1 MSKIQNYIDKMAE
14 AHLIV
19 SEDTIVDNFTIR
31 DIKEYM
37 AYMRKE
43 VDIKNEQVKELI
55 VVNATLE
62 VKYDHCQEKQKN
74 NKKK

>member
-1 MSKIQNYIDKMAE
+1 MSNIQKYIDKMAE

-37 AYMRKE
+37 AYLRKE
-43 VDIKNEQVKELI
+43 VKIKNEQVKELV

-62 VKYDHCQEKQKN
+62 VKYEKCLEKQK
-74 NKKK
+74 KKK